1 VLNVSGA
8 MDQLLNDIRHG
19 IRILTKSPGLSTTA
33 ALLVALVIG
42 GNATIYSMVNSVVTR
57 PAPGVAADDL
67 VSFGIVGR
75 AGAPYHRYGDIRYYA
90 EHTKTL
96 KSLAAFGSMRASVAT
111 PNGSYII
118 PTIPAATNYFEMA
131 GIRPV
136 KGRGFRADEGRIG
149 APLVAVI
156 SDRVWHEY
164 YAGADEV
171 IGAPISINGQPGT
184 IIGVTPPHFSGLVL
198 SETSDIWI
206 PLGNQRPIDDD
217 NAFVMMGR
225 LANGA
230 SVTQTRAEFDT
241 LQSQLRA
248 ASPEIRRDPL
258 LVTPYAAAAGGVIAM
273 FQRQILAVFS
283 IVTLLTLLVV
293 CANVAN
299 LMLARAVAR
308 QRETAVRQSLGASR
322 FRIVRLLVVEGL
334 AIAAIAA
341 VAAYAVAWWTA
352 SIVPRFLPPSNLTR
366 TMPTD
371 FSPDWHVAV
380 YAVVLAVIGT
390 AIFSVPPALR
400 ASRQD
405 PLPVLKEG
413 GQTTIGGRSRLSSSL
428 VVLQLA
434 FSVLLLSI
442 AGLSYRSTSLL
453 NVDLGFDATT
463 LLMVGIGTDAAA
475 QSRDGNI
482 ALLDRLRDRLR
493 SVPGVSAV
501 SYTHVRP
508 PGSWDRDRVG
518 GLGSTSSVRAS
529 INVVGPGYLDT
540 YNVKP
545 IGGRTLTPE
554 DRTRAGIVAV
564 INQNLAEALFP
575 GRSALGQILQLGS
588 NAEPV
593 WPELRR
599 GRVLAAEVVG
609 VVPNAYYSG
618 FNAERGETKP
628 YHVLLTDQAAVV
640 NREGLEV
647 GGPGTRV
654 LLLRYTGD
662 FAAVAAAIPGVL
674 SDVDPRVA
682 IDFRE
687 TMQMRLDESNAGTR
701 LLPMMLIIFAGLSLL
716 IAAIGQYAAVAFNMR
731 RRVRDFG
738 IRIALG
744 ASSRLVL
751 GSVLREG
758 AALTV
763 IGLGIGTVLS
773 IAVATLMRGVLY
785 GVTPTDPQTYV
796 GVFALLSCVS
806 LIACYLPARRAAR
819 VDPVQALRQE

>member
-1 VLNVSGA
+1 

-19 IRILTKSPGLSTTA
+19 LRILTKSPGLSATA

-42 GNATIYSMVNSVVTR
+42 GNATIYSMVNGIVSR
-57 PAPGVAADDL
+57 PAPGVTADDL

-75 AGAPYHRYGDIRYYA
+75 AGAPYHRYEDIRYYA
-90 EHTKTL
+90 EHSKTL
-96 KSLAAFGSMRASVAT
+96 KSLATFGFERASVAT
-111 PNGSYII
+111 PNGSFII
-118 PTIPAATNYFEMA
+118 PTIPTSTNYFETA

-136 KGRGFRADEGRIG
+136 KGRGFRPDEGRVG

-164 YAGADEV
+164 YAAAEDV
-171 IGAPISINGQPGT
+171 VGAPIAINGQPAT
-184 IIGVTPPHFSGLVL
+184 IIGVAPPGFSGLAL

-206 PLGNQRPIDDD
+206 PGGTRRPIDDD
-217 NAFVMMGR
+217 DVMAMIGR
-225 LANGA
+225 LAEGA
-230 SVTQTRAEFDT
+230 SISQVRAEFAT

-248 ASPEIRRDPL
+248 ASPSVRRDPL

-273 FQRQILAVFS
+273 FERQILAVFS

-322 FRIVRLLVVEGL
+322 LRIVRLLVIEGV
-334 AIAAIAA
+334 AIASVAAI
-341 VAAYAVAWWTA
+341 AAYAVASWTA
-352 SIVPRFLPPSNLTR
+352 ALVPRLLPTTNLTR

-380 YAVVLAVIGT
+380 YAIVLAVIGT

-413 GQTTIGGRSRLSSSL
+413 GHTTISRSRLSSSL

-434 FSVLLLSI
+434 FSVLLLTI

-453 NVDLGFDATT
+453 DIDLGFDATR
-463 LLMVGIGTDAAA
+463 LLLVGIGTDAAA
-475 QSRDGNI
+475 QSREGNI
-482 ALLDRLRDRLR
+482 ALLDRLRERLGTL
-493 SVPGVSAV
+493 PGVTAV
-501 SYTHVRP
+501 SYTTVRP
-508 PGSWDRDRVG
+508 PASWDRDRVSA
-518 GLGSTSSVRAS
+518 LGSDDAIRAS
-529 INVVGPGYLDT
+529 VNIVGPDYLQT
-540 YNVKP
+540 YNLKP
-545 IGGRTLTPE
+545 LAGRTLVPE
-554 DRTRAGIVAV
+554 DRSRAGIVAV
-564 INQNLAEALFP
+564 INQNLADAVFP
-575 GRSALGQILQLGS
+575 GRSALGQVLQIGS

-599 GRVLAAEVVG
+599 GRILTAEVVG
-609 VVPNAYYSG
+609 IVPNAYYSG

-628 YHVLLTDQAAVV
+628 YHVLLTDQRAVV
-640 NREGLEV
+640 TREGREA
-647 GGPGTRV
+647 GGPGTSV
-654 LLLRYTGD
+654 FLLRYSGD
-662 FAAVAAAIPGVL
+662 FAAVAAAVPGVL
-674 SDVDPRVA
+674 TGVDPRVA

-687 TMQMRLDESNAGTR
+687 TMQMRLDEGNAGTR
-701 LLPMMLIIFAGLSLL
+701 LLPMMLMIFAGLSLV

-763 IGLGIGTVLS
+763 IGLGVGTVLS
-773 IAVATLMRGVLY
+773 VAVATLMRGVLY

-796 GVFALLSCVS
+796 GVFALLGCVS

-819 VDPVQALRQE
+819 VNPVQALRQE

>member
-1 VLNVSGA
+1 

-19 IRILTKSPGLSTTA
+19 IRILTKSPGLSATA
-33 ALLVALVIG
+33 AFLVALVIG

-57 PAPGVAADDL
+57 PAPGVTADDL

-75 AGAPYHRYGDIRYYA
+75 AGAPYHRYEDIRYYT

-96 KSLAAFGSMRASVAT
+96 KSLATFGSQRASVAT

-118 PTIPAATNYFEMA
+118 PTIPTSTNYFETA
-131 GIRPV
+131 VIRPV
-136 KGRGFRADEGRIG
+136 KGRGFRPDEGRMG

-164 YAGADEV
+164 FAAADDV
-171 IGAPISINGQPGT
+171 IGAAIAINGQPGT
-184 IIGVTPPHFSGLVL
+184 IIGVAPPHFSGLAL

-206 PLGNQRPIDDD
+206 PGGTRRPIDDD
-217 NAFVMMGR
+217 DAMAMIGR
-225 LANGA
+225 LADGA
-230 SVTQTRAEFDT
+230 SIAQVRAEFAT

-248 ASPEIRRDPL
+248 ASPSVRRDPL

-273 FQRQILAVFS
+273 FERQILAVFS

-322 FRIVRLLVVEGL
+322 LRIVRLLLVEGL
-334 AIAAIAA
+334 AIAGIAA

-352 SIVPRFLPPSNLTR
+352 SLVPRLLPPSNLTR

-413 GQTTIGGRSRLSSSL
+413 GQTTIGGRSRLSNSL
-428 VVLQLA
+428 VVVQLA
-434 FSVLLLSI
+434 FSVLLLTV

-453 NVDLGFDATT
+453 NVDLGFDATR
-463 LLMVGIGTDAAA
+463 LMLVGIGTDAAA
-475 QSRDGNI
+475 QSREGNLE
-482 ALLDRLRDRLR
+482 LLDRLRERLR
-493 SVPGVSAV
+493 SVPGVAAV

-508 PGSWDRDRVG
+508 PGSWDRDRVTA
-518 GLGSTSSVRAS
+518 LGSTSSVRAS
-529 INVVGPGYLDT
+529 INVVGPDYLDT
-540 YNVKP
+540 YNIRP
-545 IGGRTLTPE
+545 TGGRSLAAE
-554 DRTRAGIVAV
+554 DRSRAGIVAV
-564 INQNLAEALFP
+564 VNQNVAEALFP

-599 GRVLAAEVVG
+599 GRVLTAEVIG
-609 VVPNAYYSG
+609 VVPNAYYSS

-628 YHVLLTDQAAVV
+628 YQVLLTDQTAVV
-640 NREGLEV
+640 NREGIAV

-674 SDVDPRVA
+674 SDVDARVA

-687 TMQMRLDESNAGTR
+687 TMQMRLDEGNASAR
-701 LLPMMLIIFAGLSLL
+701 LLPMMLLIFAGMSLL
-716 IAAIGQYAAVAFNMR
+716 IAAIGQYAVVAFNMR

-744 ASSRLVL
+744 ASSAVVL

-758 AALTV
+758 VGLTM
-763 IGLGIGTVLS
+763 IGLAVGTALS
-773 IAVATLMRGVLY
+773 VAVATLMRGVLY
-785 GVTPTDPQTYV
+785 GVTPTDPQTYG
-796 GVFALLSCVS
+796 GVFALLACVS

>member
-1 VLNVSGA
+1 

-19 IRILTKSPGLSTTA
+19 IRILTKSPGLCLTA
-33 ALLVALVIG
+33 ALLIALVIG

-57 PAPGVAADDL
+57 PAPGVTADDL

-90 EHTKTL
+90 EHSKTL
-96 KSLAAFGSMRASVAT
+96 KSLTTFGSMRASVAT
-111 PNGSYII
+111 PSGSYII
-118 PTIPAATNYFEMA
+118 PTIPAATNYFETA

-136 KGRGFRADEGRIG
+136 KGRGFRPDEGRMG
-149 APLVAVI
+149 TPLVAVI
-156 SDRVWHEY
+156 SDRVWREY
-164 YAGADEV
+164 YAAAEDV
-171 IGAPISINGQPGT
+171 IGAEISINGQPAT
-184 IIGVTPPHFSGLVL
+184 IIGVTPPRFSGLVL
-198 SETSDIWI
+198 SETSDVWI
-206 PLGNQRPIDDD
+206 PLGNQRPVDDD
-217 NAFVMMGR
+217 NAFVMMGK
-225 LANGA
+225 LAPG
-230 SVTQTRAEFDT
+230 STVKQTRAEFET
-241 LQSQLRA
+241 MQAQLRA
-248 ASPEIRRDPL
+248 ASPDVRRDPL
-258 LVTPYAAAAGGVIAM
+258 LVTSYAAAAGGVIAM
-273 FQRQILAVFS
+273 FERQILAVFS

-341 VAAYAVAWWTA
+341 VAAYAVASWTA
-352 SIVPRFLPPSNLTR
+352 SLVPRMLPPSNLTR

-371 FSPDWHVAV
+371 FSPDWHVVV

-390 AIFSVPPALR
+390 AIFSVPPALH

-413 GQTTIGGRSRLSSSL
+413 GQTTIGGRSRLSNSL
-428 VVLQLA
+428 VGLQLA

-453 NVDLGFDATT
+453 NVDLGFDATR
-463 LLMVGIGTDAAA
+463 LMLVGIGTDAAA
-475 QSRDGNI
+475 QSREGNL
-482 ALLDRLRDRLR
+482 ALLDRLRERLR
-493 SVPGVSAV
+493 NVPGVTAV
-501 SYTHVRP
+501 SYTHARP
-508 PGSWDRDRVG
+508 PGSWDRDRVAA
-518 GLGSTSSVRAS
+518 LGAATGVRAS
-529 INVVGPGYLDT
+529 INIVGPDYLDAF
-540 YNVKP
+540 NVKP
-545 IGGRTLTPE
+545 TAGRSLVAD
-554 DRTRAGIVAV
+554 DRSRAGIVAV
-564 INQNLAEALFP
+564 VNQNLADSLFP
-575 GRSALGQILQLGS
+575 GRSALGQVLQIGS

-599 GRVLAAEVVG
+599 GRILTAEIVG
-609 VVPNAYYSG
+609 VVPNAYYAG

-628 YHVLLTDQAAVV
+628 YHLLLTDQTAVV
-640 NREGLEV
+640 NREGLAV

-654 LLLRYTGD
+654 LQLRYTGD

-687 TMQMRLDESNAGTR
+687 TMQMRLDEGNAGTR
-701 LLPMMLIIFAGLSLL
+701 LLPLMLMIFAGLSLL
-716 IAAIGQYAAVAFNMR
+716 IAAIGQYAVVAFNMR

-744 ASSRLVL
+744 ASSRIVL

-758 AALTV
+758 AALTIV
-763 IGLGIGTVLS
+763 GLAVGTVLS
-773 IAVATLMRGVLY
+773 VAVATLMRGVLY
-785 GVTPTDPQTYV
+785 GVTPTDPQTYG
-796 GVFALLSCVS
+796 GVFALLACVS

>member
-1 VLNVSGA
+1 

-19 IRILTKSPGLSTTA
+19 IRILTKSPGLSVTA

-42 GNATIYSMVNSVVTR
+42 GNATIYSMVNSIVSR
-57 PAPGVAADDL
+57 PAPGVTADDL

-75 AGAPYHRYGDIRYYA
+75 AGAPYHRYEDIRYYA

-96 KSLAAFGSMRASVAT
+96 KSLATFGFQRASVAT
-111 PNGSYII
+111 PNGSFII
-118 PTIPAATNYFEMA
+118 PTIPTSTNYFETA

-136 KGRGFRADEGRIG
+136 KGRGFRPDEGRVG
-149 APLVAVI
+149 TPLVAVI
-156 SDRVWHEY
+156 SDRVWQEY
-164 YAGADEV
+164 YAAADDV
-171 IGAPISINGQPGT
+171 VGAPIAINGEPAT
-184 IIGVTPPHFSGLVL
+184 IIGVAPPHFSGLAL

-206 PLGNQRPIDDD
+206 PGETKRPRDDD
-217 NAFVMMGR
+217 DAMAMIGR
-225 LANGA
+225 LADGA
-230 SVTQTRAEFDT
+230 SISQVRAEFAT
-241 LQSQLRA
+241 MQSQLRA
-248 ASPEIRRDPL
+248 ASPSVRRDPL

-273 FQRQILAVFS
+273 FERQILAVFS

-322 FRIVRLLVVEGL
+322 LRIVRLLVIEGF
-334 AIAAIAA
+334 AIAAVAA
-341 VAAYAVAWWTA
+341 VAAYAVASWTA
-352 SIVPRFLPPSNLTR
+352 SLVPRLLPPSNLTR

-413 GQTTIGGRSRLSSSL
+413 GQTTIGGRSRLSNSL

-434 FSVLLLSI
+434 FSVLLLTI
-442 AGLSYRSTSLL
+442 ASLSYRSTSLL
-453 NVDLGFDATT
+453 NVDLGFDATR
-463 LLMVGIGTDAAA
+463 LLLVGIGTDAAA
-475 QSRDGNI
+475 QSREGNI
-482 ALLDRLRDRLR
+482 ALLDRLRERLGTL
-493 SVPGVSAV
+493 PGVTAV
-501 SYTHVRP
+501 SYTTVRP
-508 PGSWDRDRVG
+508 PASWDRDRVSA
-518 GLGSTSSVRAS
+518 LGSDEAVRAS
-529 INVVGPGYLDT
+529 INIVGPDYLQT

-545 IGGRTLTPE
+545 LAGRTLVPE
-554 DRTRAGIVAV
+554 DRSRAGIVAV
-564 INQNLAEALFP
+564 INQNLADAVFP
-575 GRSALGQILQLGS
+575 GRSALGQVLQIGS

-599 GRVLAAEVVG
+599 GRILTAEVVG
-609 VVPNAYYSG
+609 IVPNAYYSG
-618 FNAERGETKP
+618 FNAERGDTKP
-628 YHVLLTDQAAVV
+628 YHVLLTDQRAVV
-640 NREGLEV
+640 TREGREA
-647 GGPGTRV
+647 GGPGTSV
-654 LLLRYTGD
+654 FLLRFRDD
-662 FAAVAAAIPGVL
+662 FAAVAAAVPGVL
-674 SDVDPRVA
+674 TAVDPRVA

-687 TMQMRLDESNAGTR
+687 TMQMRLDEGNAGTR
-701 LLPMMLIIFAGLSLL
+701 LLPMMLMIFAGLSLV
-716 IAAIGQYAAVAFNMR
+716 IATIGQYAAVTFNMR

-763 IGLGIGTVLS
+763 IGLGVGTGLS

-796 GVFALLSCVS
+796 GVFALLGCVS
-806 LIACYLPARRAAR
+806 LTACYLPARRAAR
-819 VDPVQALRQE
+819 VNPVQALRQE

>member
-1 VLNVSGA
+1 
-8 MDQLLNDIRHG
+8 MEQLLTDIRHG
-19 IRILTKSPGLSTTA
+19 VRILTKSPGLCLIA
-33 ALLVALVIG
+33 ALLIALVIG

-57 PAPGVAADDL
+57 PAPGVTADDL

-96 KSLAAFGSMRASVAT
+96 RSLAAFGSMRASVAT

-118 PTIPAATNYFEMA
+118 PTIPASTNYFELA

-136 KGRGFRADEGRIG
+136 KGRGFRPDEGRTG

-164 YAGADEV
+164 YAAADDV
-171 IGAPISINGQPGT
+171 IGAPISINGQSAT
-184 IIGVTPPHFSGLVL
+184 IIGVTPPRFSGLVL

-206 PLGNQRPIDDD
+206 PLGSRRPVEDD

-225 LANGA
+225 LAEGA
-230 SVTQTRAEFDT
+230 SVPQVRAEFDT

-248 ASPEIRRDPL
+248 ASPDIRRDPL

-273 FQRQILAVFS
+273 FERQILAVFS
-283 IVTLLTLLVV
+283 IMTLLTLLVV

-352 SIVPRFLPPSNLTR
+352 SVVPRLLPPSNLTR

-442 AGLSYRSTSLL
+442 ASLSYRSTSLL
-453 NVDLGFDATT
+453 NVDLGFDATR

-475 QSRDGNI
+475 QSREGNI
-482 ALLDRLRDRLR
+482 ALLDRLRERLR
-493 SVPGVSAV
+493 SLPGVSAV

-518 GLGSTSSVRAS
+518 ALGSTSSVRAS
-529 INVVGPGYLDT
+529 INVVGPGYLET

-545 IGGRTLTPE
+545 IGGRSLTAE

-575 GRSALGQILQLGS
+575 GRSALGQIVQLGS

-593 WPELRR
+593 WPELRH

-628 YHVLLTDQAAVV
+628 YHVLLTDQTAVV
-640 NREGLEV
+640 NREGLAV

-701 LLPMMLIIFAGLSLL
+701 LLPLMLMIFAGLSLL

-763 IGLGIGTVLS
+763 IGLGIGTALS

-796 GVFALLSCVS
+796 GVFALLGCVS

>member
-1 VLNVSGA
+1 

-19 IRILTKSPGLSTTA
+19 IRILTKSPGLSATA

-57 PAPGVAADDL
+57 PAPGVTADDL

-75 AGAPYHRYGDIRYYA
+75 AGAPYHRSGDIRYYA

-96 KSLAAFGSMRASVAT
+96 KSLAAFGFMRASVAT

-118 PTIPAATNYFEMA
+118 LTIPTSTNYFDTA
-131 GIRPV
+131 GVRPV
-136 KGRGFRADEGRIG
+136 KGRGFRTDEGRVG

-164 YAGADEV
+164 YAASDDV
-171 IGAPISINGQPGT
+171 IGAAIAINGQPGT
-184 IIGVTPPHFSGLVL
+184 IIGGAPPQFSGLAL

-206 PLGNQRPIDDD
+206 PGGTTQPIDDD
-217 NAFVMMGR
+217 DAMAMIGR
-225 LANGA
+225 LADGA
-230 SVTQTRAEFDT
+230 SIAQVRAEFAT

-248 ASPEIRRDPL
+248 ASPAVRRDPL
-258 LVTPYAAAAGGVIAM
+258 FITAYAAAAGGVMAM
-273 FQRQILAVFS
+273 FEQQILAVFS
-283 IVTLLTLLVV
+283 IVTLLTVLVV

-322 FRIVRLLVVEGL
+322 FRIVRLLVIEGL
-334 AIAAIAA
+334 AIAAVAA
-341 VAAYAVAWWTA
+341 VAAYAIASWTA
-352 SIVPRFLPPSNLTR
+352 AIVPRLLPTTNLTR

-413 GQTTIGGRSRLSSSL
+413 GHTSVTGRSLVSNGL

-434 FSVLLLSI
+434 FSVLLLS
-442 AGLSYRSTSLL
+442 AASLSYRSTSLL
-453 NVDLGFDATT
+453 NVDLGFDATR
-463 LLMVGIGTDAAA
+463 LMLVGIGTNAAA
-475 QSRDGNI
+475 QSREGNI
-482 ALLDRLRDRLR
+482 ALLDRIRERLR
-493 SVPGVSAV
+493 AQRGVAAV
-501 SYTHVRP
+501 SYMEV
-508 PGSWDRDRVG
+508 PGRATSWDRDRVAA
-518 GLGSTSSVRAS
+518 LGSDSALPVSAVRAS
-529 INVVGPGYLDT
+529 INVVGPAYLDA
-540 YNVKP
+540 YNVTP
-545 IGGRTLTPE
+545 IAGRSLVAE
-554 DRTRAGIVAV
+554 DRSRAGIVAV
-564 INQNLAEALFP
+564 INQDLANSLFP
-575 GRSALGQILQLGS
+575 GQSPIGQVLQIGS

-593 WPELRR
+593 WPELIRSR
-599 GRVLAAEVVG
+599 ILTAEVVG
-609 VVPNAYYSG
+609 VAPNAYYSG
-618 FNAERGETKP
+618 FNTERGETKP
-628 YHVLLTDQAAVV
+628 YHVLLTNQRAVV
-640 NREGLEV
+640 DRGGREAGN
-647 GGPGTRV
+647 PGASTF
-654 LLLRYTGD
+654 LLRFTGD
-662 FAAVAAAIPGVL
+662 FAAVAAAIPSAL
-674 SDVDPRVA
+674 TDVDPRVA

-687 TMQMRLDESNAGTR
+687 TMQMRLDERNAGSR
-701 LLPMMLIIFAGLSLL
+701 LLPLMLMIFAGISLL

-744 ASSRLVL
+744 ASSQTVL
-751 GSVLREG
+751 SSVLREG
-758 AALTV
+758 AGLTV
-763 IGLGIGTVLS
+763 VGLASGTVLS
-773 IAVATLMRGVLY
+773 VGVAAAMRGFLY
-785 GVTPTDPQTYV
+785 GVTPTDPRTY
-796 GVFALLSCVS
+796 GEVFVLLGCVS